1 MDDDDADPH
10 QANRPGWPPLLMAD
24 RVAPAPLAR
33 CHREGRRAVRAI
45 LPVGCMTRL
54 VYRTADTTF
63 AESLVEQF
71 TRDWSAS
78 ADDASAMKS
87 LTPYRV
93 CLPKRVG

>member
-1 MDDDDADPH
+1 
-10 QANRPGWPPLLMAD
+10 
-24 RVAPAPLAR
+24 
-33 CHREGRRAVRAI
+33 
-45 LPVGCMTRL
+45 MTRL

-93 CLPKRVG
+93 FLPKRVG